1 MIFDLIIGGTKLRSK
16 KFVAIHRGGE
26 LSPEE
31 HIQLMHWAIACY
43 ERVLFYYGKKLD
55 EPISHAIKVAEGW
68 CNGNFSTGDAIDAS
82 RRVHSLAKN
91 MDNPVALAVARSV
104 GQGVATAH
112 MADHCMGAAL
122 YAQRALKFAGKSYEE
137 EKRWQL
143 ERLNQIPDDLAELI
157 RNTLP
162 IKAKGLGV

>member
-1 MIFDLIIGGTKLRSK
+1 
-16 KFVAIHRGGE
+16 
-26 LSPEE
+26 
-31 HIQLMHWAIACY
+31 
-43 ERVLFYYGKKLD
+43 
-55 EPISHAIKVAEGW
+55 
-68 CNGNFSTGDAIDAS
+68 
-82 RRVHSLAKN
+82 
-91 MDNPVALAVARSV
+91 MDNTVALAVARSV